1 MPKLKE
7 ILGEIPYTAEL
18 YWQLRQKDSP
28 TTVGMNL
35 TRLRDALP
43 DWIRAAENSPY
54 RPQPGKKVLI
64 FGMIHYWI
72 EHTTLLALALAG
84 MGHEVTLAFMPYAH
98 WRKPENRFDLRRQ
111 NLYIRE
117 TLRPAERLIKV
128 VSLFGEK
135 GKGRKGEKEWGR
147 RGEKGQG
154 SRGEPDHRSPITNHQ
169 SPITNHRSLFSNLQ
183 SRAFRDTQYSLLTEE
198 VEIGSELYNLR
209 LARDTEM
216 AQAAL
221 AYLTTSRPDAV
232 ITPNGSILE
241 FGVLYQVARHLGI
254 PVSTFEFGEQNYRM
268 WMAQNDDVMRQDTTS
283 LWNAR
288 NLPLTDDEWTRIRTM
303 FEARQGARVWQTFAR
318 QWQTANSKGA
328 QQIRADLGLDERPLA
343 FLPTN
348 VLGDSLTLGRQ
359 LFMGMTEWIRRNIA
373 WFGEHPEYQL
383 VVRVHPGEQIG
394 WGPSTFNLLTQS
406 FPEFPANVRVL
417 PADSKIN
424 SYDLVD
430 AARVGLVYTTTM
442 GMEMA
447 MIGKPVIVTGQTHY
461 RGKGFTLDPESWEQY
476 TETLQGALLN
486 PDAYR
491 PNQDAIT
498 RAWTYAYRFFFEYP
512 QPFPWH
518 IQHFW
523 DCLKEWPL
531 ERVLSEDG
539 MAEFGKTFACLT
551 GQKILFNVES

>member
-1 MPKLKE
+1 MNLSIKQL
-7 ILGEIPYTAEL
+7 LGDLPYTAEL
-18 YWQLRQKDSP
+18 YWQFRQKDSP

-43 DWIRAAENSPY
+43 GWIRTAENSPY
-54 RPQPGKKVLI
+54 RSQPGKKVLV

-84 MGHEVTLAFMPYAH
+84 MGHEVTLAYLPYSH

-117 TLRPAERLIKV
+117 TLKPAEALINIK
-128 VSLFGEK
+128 SLFGEK
-135 GKGRKGEKEWGR
+135 EKRGKGDDSAIQRF
-147 RGEKGQG
+147 
-154 SRGEPDHRSPITNHQ
+154 SASTNQQ
-169 SPITNHRSLFSNLQ
+169 SPNHSITQSLNLQ

-198 VEIGSELYNLR
+198 VEVGSDLYNLR

-221 AYLTTSRPDAV
+221 AHLTAARPDAV
-232 ITPNGSILE
+232 VTPNGSILE

-268 WMAQNDDVMRQDTTS
+268 WMAQNDDVMYQDTTS

-288 NLPLTDDEWTRIRTM
+288 NRPLTEDEWTRIRTM
-303 FEARQGARVWQTFAR
+303 FEARQGARVWQTFER
-318 QWQTANSKGA
+318 QWQTADSKGA
-328 QQIRADLGLDERPLA
+328 QQIRAELGLDERPLA

-359 LFMGMTEWIRRNIA
+359 LFMGMTEWIRKNIA
-373 WFGEHPEYQL
+373 WFGDHPEYQL

-394 WGPSTFNLLTQS
+394 WGPSTFDLLTET
-406 FPEFPANVRVL
+406 FPTLPENVRVL
-417 PADSKIN
+417 PADYKIN

-447 MIGKPVIVTGQTHY
+447 MIGKPVIITGQTHY
-461 RGKGFTLDPESWEQY
+461 RGKGFTLDPETWEQY
-476 TETLQGALLN
+476 TETLRGALLN

-491 PNQDAIT
+491 PDQAAVT
-498 RAWTYAYRFFFEYP
+498 RAWIYAYRFFFEYP

-523 DCLKEWPL
+523 DCLEEWPL
-531 ERVLSEDG
+531 ERVLSEEG
-539 MAEFGKTFACLT
+539 MAEFGKTFGYLV
-551 GQKILFNVES
+551 GEPMFQVEG

>member
-1 MPKLKE
+1 MLKNL
-7 ILGEIPYTAEL
+7 LGELPYTAEI
-18 YWQLRQKDSP
+18 YWRLRQKDSP
-28 TTVGMNL
+28 KTVGMNL
-35 TRLRDALP
+35 AHLREVLP
-43 DWIRAAENSPY
+43 GWVDTAQKARATAK
-54 RPQPGKKVLI
+54 PGKKVLT

-84 MGHEVTLAFMPYAH
+84 MGHEVTLAYMPYSH

-117 TLRPAERLIKV
+117 TLAPAEPLIKIAP
-128 VSLFGEK
+128 LFNT
-135 GKGRKGEKEWGR
+135 
-147 RGEKGQG
+147 
-154 SRGEPDHRSPITNHQ
+154 STTIPIVARLPELPPTL
-169 SPITNHRSLFSNLQ
+169 TENLKA
-183 SRAFRDTQYSLLTEE
+183 RAFRDTQYSLLTEE
-198 VEIGSELYNLR
+198 VEVGSDLYNLR
-209 LARDTEM
+209 LARDAEM
-216 AQAAL
+216 AQATL
-221 AYLTTSRPDAV
+221 AYLTANRPDAI

-268 WMAQNDDVMRQDTTS
+268 WMAQNDDVMRQDTTP

-303 FEARQGARVWQTFAR
+303 FEARQGARVWQTFER
-318 QWQTANSKGA
+318 QWQTADSKGA
-328 QQIRADLGLDERPLA
+328 QQIRAELGLDDRPLA

-359 LFMGMTEWIRRNIA
+359 LFMGMTEWIRRNIV

-394 WGPSTFNLLTQS
+394 WGPSTFDLLKAA

-417 PADSKIN
+417 PADYKIN

-461 RGKGFTLDPESWEQY
+461 RGKGFTLDPADWEQY
-476 TETLQGALLN
+476 VETLQGALLT

-491 PNQDAIT
+491 PSPDAIT
-498 RAWTYAYRFFFEYP
+498 HAWTYAYRFFFEYP

-523 DCLKEWPL
+523 ESLKEWPL
-531 ERVLSEDG
+531 ERVLSEEG
-539 MAEFGKTFACLT
+539 RTEFGKTFACLT

>member
-1 MPKLKE
+1 MSKIKDL
-7 ILGEIPYTAEL
+7 LGEIPYTAEL

-35 TRLRDALP
+35 TLLRDALP
-43 DWIRAAENSPY
+43 GWVRSAENSPY
-54 RPQPGKKVLI
+54 RSQPGKKVLV

-84 MGHEVTLAFMPYAH
+84 MGHEVTLAFMPYSH

-111 NLYIRE
+111 DMYIRE
-117 TLRPAERLIKV
+117 TLRPAEKLIKV

-135 GKGRKGEKEWGR
+135 EK
-147 RGEKGQG
+147 
-154 SRGEPDHRSPITNHQ
+154 RSGGDSKQ
-169 SPITNHRSLFSNLQ
+169 SLISNLE

-198 VEIGSELYNLR
+198 VEVGSELYNLR

-216 AQAAL
+216 AHNAL
-221 AYLTTSRPDAV
+221 ATLTANHPDAI

-241 FGVLYQVARHLGI
+241 FGVLYQVARHLDI
-254 PVSTFEFGEQNYRM
+254 PVATFEFGEQNYRM
-268 WMAQNDDVMRQDTTS
+268 WMAQNDDVMRQDTTA

-288 NLPLTDDEWTRIRTM
+288 NIPLTDNEWTRIRSM
-303 FEARQGARVWQTFAR
+303 FEARQGARVWQTFER
-318 QWQTANSKGA
+318 QWQTADSKGA
-328 QQIRADLGLDERPLA
+328 QQIRAELDLDERPLA

-373 WFGEHPEYQL
+373 WFGDHPEYQL

-394 WGPSTFNLLTQS
+394 WGPSTFDLLKAA

-417 PADSKIN
+417 PADYKIN

-447 MIGKPVIVTGQTHY
+447 MIGKPVIITGQTHY
-461 RGKGFTLDPESWEQY
+461 RGKGFTLDPDNWKQY
-476 TETLQGALLN
+476 TETLRGALLD

-491 PNQDAIT
+491 PDQNAIN

-523 DCLKEWPL
+523 DCLQEWPL
-531 ERVLSEDG
+531 ERVLSEEG
-539 MAEFGKTFACLT
+539 MAEFGSTFRYLT
-551 GQKILFNVES
+551 SEETLFESKIENRKSDLRSSILDS

>member
-1 MPKLKE
+1 MSKLKNL
-7 ILGEIPYTAEL
+7 LGELPYTAEI
-18 YWQLRQKDSP
+18 YWQLRQKGSP
-28 TTVGMNL
+28 KTVGMNL
-35 TRLRDALP
+35 AHLREVLP
-43 DWIRAAENSPY
+43 GWVDTAQKARNTTKT
-54 RPQPGKKVLI
+54 GKKVLV

-84 MGHEVTLAFMPYAH
+84 MGHEVTLAFIPYSH

-117 TLRPAERLIKV
+117 TLRPAEKLIKV

-135 GKGRKGEKEWGR
+135 TVQRFGD
-147 RGEKGQG
+147 
-154 SRGEPDHRSPITNHQ
+154 SSNHAITQ
-169 SPITNHRSLFSNLQ
+169 SLNLQ
-183 SRAFRDTQYSLLTEE
+183 ARAFRDTQYSLLTEE
-198 VEIGSELYNLR
+198 VEVGSELYNLR

-216 AQAAL
+216 AQSAL
-221 AYLTTSRPDAV
+221 AYLTTNRPDAV
-232 ITPNGSILE
+232 VTPNGSILE
-241 FGVLYQVARHLGI
+241 FGVLYQVARHLNI

-268 WMAQNDDVMRQDTTS
+268 WMAQNDDVMCQDTTP

-288 NLPLTDDEWTRIRTM
+288 NLPLTDDEWTRIRNM
-303 FEARQGARVWQTFAR
+303 FEARQGARVWQTFER
-318 QWQTANSKGA
+318 QWQTADSKGA
-328 QQIRADLGLDERPLA
+328 QQIRAELGLDERPLA

-373 WFGEHPEYQL
+373 WFGEHPAYQL

-394 WGPSTFNLLTQS
+394 WGPSTFDLLKAA
-406 FPEFPANVRVL
+406 FPEFPTNVRVL
-417 PADSKIN
+417 PADYKIN

-442 GMEMA
+442 GMEMG

-476 TETLQGALLN
+476 VETLQGALLD

-491 PNQDAIT
+491 PSPDAIT
-498 RAWTYAYRFFFEYP
+498 HAWTYAYRFFFEYP

-523 DCLKEWPL
+523 ECLKEWPL
-531 ERVLSEDG
+531 VRVLSEEG
-539 MAEFGKTFACLT
+539 RTEFGKTFGYLV
-551 GQKILFNVES
+551 GEEMFK

>member
-1 MPKLKE
+1 MSKIKDL
-7 ILGEIPYTAEL
+7 LGELPYTAEL

-35 TRLRDALP
+35 TLLRETLP
-43 DWIRAAENSPY
+43 GWIRAAENSPY
-54 RPQPGKKVLI
+54 RSQPGKRVLV

-72 EHTTLLALALAG
+72 EHTALLALALAG
-84 MGHEVTLAFMPYAH
+84 MGHDVTLAYMPYSH

-117 TLRPAERLIKV
+117 TLKPAEKLIKIAPQYGIRNTEYA
-128 VSLFGEK
+128 LPPELT
-135 GKGRKGEKEWGR
+135 E
-147 RGEKGQG
+147 
-154 SRGEPDHRSPITNHQ
+154 
-169 SPITNHRSLFSNLQ
+169 NLK

-198 VEIGSELYNLR
+198 VEVGSDLYNLR

-216 AQAAL
+216 AQASL
-221 AYLTTSRPDAV
+221 THLTTARPDAV

-241 FGVLYQVARHLGI
+241 FGILYQTARHLGI
-254 PVSTFEFGEQNYRM
+254 PVATFEFGEQNYRM
-268 WMAQNDDVMRQDTTS
+268 WMAQNDDVMRQDTTP

-288 NLPLTDDEWTRIRTM
+288 NTPLTDDEWQRIRTM
-303 FEARQGARVWQTFAR
+303 FEARQGARVWQTFER
-318 QWQTANSKGA
+318 QWQTADSKGA
-328 QQIRADLGLDERPLA
+328 QQIRAELGLDARPLA

-359 LFMGMTEWIRRNIA
+359 LFMGMTEWIRQTIR
-373 WFGEHPEYQL
+373 WFAAHPEYQL

-394 WGPSTFNLLTQS
+394 WGPSTFNLLTET
-406 FPEFPANVRVL
+406 FPTLPENVRVL
-417 PADSKIN
+417 PADYKIN

-461 RGKGFTLDPESWEQY
+461 RGKGFTLDPETWEQY
-476 TETLQGALLN
+476 TENLRGALLD

-491 PNQDAIT
+491 PDQDAIT
-498 RAWTYAYRFFFEYP
+498 RVWTYAYRFFFEYP

-523 DCLKEWPL
+523 ECLKEWPL
-531 ERVLSEDG
+531 ERVLSEEG
-539 MAEFGKTFACLT
+539 MAEFGKTFGYLV
-551 GQKILFNVES
+551 GEPMFQVES

>member
-1 MPKLKE
+1 MLKVKDF
-7 ILGEIPYTAEL
+7 LGEIPYTAEI

-35 TRLRDALP
+35 TRLREALP

-54 RPQPGKKVLI
+54 RAQSGKKVLV

-84 MGHEVTLAFMPYAH
+84 MGHEVTLAFMPYSH

-117 TLRPAERLIKV
+117 TLHPAEKMIKV

-135 GKGRKGEKEWGR
+135 VKGRKDVGEWGSE
-147 RGEKGQG
+147 GEG
-154 SRGEPDHRSPITNHQ
+154 DNYQ
-169 SPITNHRSLFSNLQ
+169 SLISNLE

-198 VEIGSELYNLR
+198 VEAGSDLYTLR
-209 LARDTEM
+209 LTRDTEM

-221 AYLTTSRPDAV
+221 PYLTANRPDAV

-241 FGVLYQVARHLGI
+241 FGVLYQAARHLDI
-254 PVSTFEFGEQNYRM
+254 PVATFEFGEQNYRM
-268 WMAQNDDVMRQDTTS
+268 WMAQNDDVMRQDTTA

-288 NLPLTDDEWTRIRTM
+288 NLPLTEGEWARIRTM
-303 FEARQGARVWQTFAR
+303 FEARQGARVWQTFER
-318 QWQTANSKGA
+318 QWQTADSKGA
-328 QQIRADLGLDERPLA
+328 QQIRAELHLDDRPLA

-373 WFGEHPEYQL
+373 WFGDHPEYQL

-394 WGPSTFNLLTQS
+394 WGPSTFDLLQAA
-406 FPEFPANVRVL
+406 FPELPANVRVL
-417 PADSKIN
+417 PADYKIN

-447 MIGKPVIVTGQTHY
+447 MSGLPVTVTGQTHY

-476 TETLQGALLN
+476 IETLQGALLD
-486 PDAYR
+486 PAAYR
-491 PNQDAIT
+491 PDQDAVT

-523 DCLKEWPL
+523 DCLEEWPL
-531 ERVLSEDG
+531 ERVLSEEG
-539 MAEFGKTFACLT
+539 KAAFGKTLECLT
-551 GQKILFNVES
+551 GQKTLFAVES

>member
-1 MPKLKE
+1 MSKVKE

-18 YWQLRQKDSP
+18 FWQLRQKDSP

-35 TRLRDALP
+35 TLLREALP
-43 DWIRAAENSPY
+43 AWVRAIENSPY
-54 RPQPGKKVLI
+54 RNQSSDGTSRKKVLV

-72 EHTTLLALALAG
+72 EHTTLLALTLAG
-84 MGHEVTLAFMPYAH
+84 MGHEVTLAFMPYSH

-111 NLYIRE
+111 NIYIQE
-117 TLRPAERLIKV
+117 TLKPAETLIQI
-128 VSLFGEK
+128 L
-135 GKGRKGEKEWGR
+135 
-147 RGEKGQG
+147 
-154 SRGEPDHRSPITNHQ
+154 PLYTAHRTSHIVLPTEITE
-169 SPITNHRSLFSNLQ
+169 NLK

-198 VEIGSELYNLR
+198 VEAGSDLYNLR
-209 LARDTEM
+209 LTRDTEM
-216 AQAAL
+216 AQATL
-221 AYLTTSRPDAV
+221 AHLATARPDAV

-241 FGVLYQVARHLGI
+241 FGVLYQAARHLGV
-254 PVSTFEFGEQNYRM
+254 PVATFEFGEQNYRM

-283 LWNAR
+283 LWDAR
-288 NLPLTDDEWTRIRTM
+288 NRPLTDDEWAHIRTM
-303 FEARQGARVWQTFAR
+303 FEARQGARVWQTFER

-328 QQIRADLGLDERPLA
+328 VKIRAELDLDNRPLA

-359 LFMGMTEWIRRNIA
+359 LFMGMTEWIRKNIA
-373 WFGEHPEYQL
+373 WFGNHPEYQL

-394 WGPSTFNLLTQS
+394 WGPSTFDLLKAA
-406 FPEFPANVRVL
+406 FPIFLPNVRVL
-417 PADSKIN
+417 PANYKIN

-476 TETLQGALLN
+476 ADTLQGALLD
-486 PDAYR
+486 PDACRPDQNAYR
-491 PNQDAIT
+491 PSPASIT

-523 DCLKEWPL
+523 NCLKEWPL
-531 ERVLSEDG
+531 ERVLSEEG
-539 MAEFGKTFACLT
+539 MAEFGRTFGYLV
-551 GQKILFNVES
+551 GEPMFQVKG

>member
-1 MPKLKE
+1 MLKNL
-7 ILGEIPYTAEL
+7 LGELPYTAEL

-35 TRLRDALP
+35 TRLHDVLP
-43 DWIRAAENSPY
+43 GWVQAAERARGGAMIPEGGAPP
-54 RPQPGKKVLI
+54 RKVLV

-72 EHTTLLALALAG
+72 EHTALLALALAG

-117 TLRPAERLIKV
+117 TLKPAESLIKV
-128 VSLFGEK
+128 VSLFDEMEK
-135 GKGRKGEKEWGR
+135 WRKGEKEKR
-147 RGEKGQG
+147 RKGDEVN
-154 SRGEPDHRSPITNHQ
+154 RQ
-169 SPITNHRSLFSNLQ
+169 SPIANLQ
-183 SRAFRDTQYSLLTEE
+183 SLAFRDTQYSLLTEE
-198 VEIGSELYNLR
+198 VETGSDLYNLR
-209 LARDTEM
+209 LARDTQM

-221 AYLTTSRPDAV
+221 ARLTAHRPDAV

-241 FGVLYQVARHLGI
+241 FGVLYQAARSLGI

-268 WMAQNDDVMRQDTTS
+268 WLAQNDDVMRQDTTI

-288 NLPLTDDEWTRIRTM
+288 GSAPLTDDERAEVRAM
-303 FEARQGARVWQTFAR
+303 FQARQGARPWQTFAR
-318 QWQTANSKGA
+318 QWQTADSKGA
-328 QQIRADLGLDERPLA
+328 QHIRAQLNLDERPLA

-359 LFMGMTEWIRRNIA
+359 IFMGMTEWIRQTIR
-373 WFGEHPEYQL
+373 WFGGHPAYQL

-394 WGPSTFNLLTQS
+394 WGPSTFDLLKAA
-406 FPEFPANVRVL
+406 FPQFPANVHVL
-417 PADSKIN
+417 PADYKVN

-430 AARVGLVYTTTM
+430 AARVGLVYTTTL
-442 GMEMA
+442 GLEMA
-447 MIGKPVIVTGQTHY
+447 MIGKPVIVSGQTHY
-461 RGKGFTLDPESWEQY
+461 RGKGFTTDPADWDAYERA
-476 TETLQGALLN
+476 LQGALDSPEEYAPPQN
-486 PDAYR
+486 
-491 PNQDAIT
+491 AIT

-523 DCLKEWPL
+523 ECLEEWPL
-531 ERVLSEDG
+531 ERVLSEEG
-539 MAEFGKTFACLT
+539 LREFGGTFRYLVCEEQLF
-551 GQKILFNVES
+551 GLKIED